1 MERDSTAGGAEDLLL
16 EGKISKLASFSF
28 THFFSRLYYNVAL
41 RVVTF
46 GKREIP
52 SAGHLLL
59 DLIHKHPW

>member
-28 THFFSRLYYNVAL
+28 THFLRLYYNVKSN
-41 RVVTF
+41 VVTF